1 MDDKKLV
8 KKNIFEEIEKTEGR
22 KATRKEMWSTPEPKP
37 VVEDVPEIPEKET
50 AVVEKQETT
59 NLLAELTQKKKPVG
73 KGCNV
78 YLDADVIEKLDKLAK
93 QTKTNRSKVINTLL
107 RNLLADK

>member
-8 KKNIFEEIEKTEGR
+8 KKNIFEEIERTEGL
-22 KATRKEMWSTPEPKP
+22 KPKRKEAWPEPEPVTQPEQQPVVKEDP
-37 VVEDVPEIPEKET
+37 VVEKP
-50 AVVEKQETT
+50 ETT